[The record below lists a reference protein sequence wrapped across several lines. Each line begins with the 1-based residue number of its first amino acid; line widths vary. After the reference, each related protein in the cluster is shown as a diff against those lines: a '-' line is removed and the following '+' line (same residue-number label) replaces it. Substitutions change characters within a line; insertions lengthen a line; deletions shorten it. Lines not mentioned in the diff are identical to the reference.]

1 MFKLS
6 PEGDGTWKHTTLLA
20 FDIQNGSFPTAG
32 LIFDA
37 AGNLY
42 GNAQDGG
49 FGVGI
54 VYRLSP
60 KANGTWKETTL
71 LTFNDENGS
80 QPVGDLLLDAAGNLY
95 GSAYLA
101 GKYSGGVVFELSPK

>member
-1 MFKLS
+1 M
-6 PEGDGTWKHTTLLA
+6 
-20 FDIQNGSFPTAG
+20 
-32 LIFDA
+32 
-37 AGNLY
+37 
-42 GNAQDGG
+42 
-49 FGVGI
+49 GI

-60 KANGTWKETTL
+60 KDNGTWKETTL

-80 QPVGDLLLDAAGNLY
+80 QPVGDLLLDADGNLY